1 MSWLLFA
8 VGSAFFAG
16 ITAILAKIGIQ
27 SVTSHLATA
36 LRTGVVLVFAWGM
49 VFLVGSQGD
58 LAQLTGGDLA
68 WLVLSGLATGASWL
82 CYFRALQLGDVNKV
96 TPIDKSSTVLTILL
110 AWLLLG
116 EPLSLPQGL
125 GVVAIGAGTLLM
137 ITRKEGAAGQPHD
150 RRWLLYALGSAVF
163 ASLTALFGKL
173 GEHRVQPGHRHPHHC
188 GAGHGL
194 GDGLSHRGAEGPAP
208 GGLAERDL
216 PGALGAGH
224 RGLLAVLFPGP
235 AGRAGQRGGAH

>member
-1 MSWLLFA
+1 MRHPESVRLPPWPLPCGPGWCWL
-8 VGSAFFAG
+8 
-16 ITAILAKIGIQ
+16 
-27 SVTSHLATA
+27 
-36 LRTGVVLVFAWGM
+36 FAWGM

-58 LAQLTGGDLA
+58 LAQLTGGATLA

-125 GVVAIGAGTLLM
+125 GVVADRRRHPADDHPERRSPAAGRAAPVTGAGSSTPW
-137 ITRKEGAAGQPHD
+137 A
-150 RRWLLYALGSAVF
+150 RRCLP
-163 ASLTALFGKL
+163 ASPPSLAKL
-173 GEHRVQPGHRHPHHC
+173 GVAEHRVQPGHRHPHHC

-194 GDGLSHRGAEGPAP
+194 GDGAFSP
-208 GGLAERDL
+208 GRQKALPQVDRRERDL
-216 PGALGAGH
+216 HLAALGAGH
-224 RGLLAVLFPGP
+224 RGLLAVLLPGP
-235 AGRAGQRGGAH
+235 AEPGRPAWWCPLTS